1 MNIKHALEF
10 AIKKI
15 NILDAEVLLSRAIKK
30 NKTFLYT
37 HPECK
42 LNNNQINKFKKNIIR
57 RSGGEPVAYI
67 VKNKKFY
74 NLDFFVNKNVLIPRP
89 ETELLVEECLKIC
102 RDAKSCVSTIIDIG
116 AGSGC
121 IIISLAKN
129 VKNKNINF
137 YATDI
142 SKKTLNIA
150 QKNAKNN
157 GINLVKSLRS
167 HGVCFI
173 KSNLLKNMN
182 INLKNYILIAN
193 LPYLPSNFKNKYNLK
208 FEPKKALYSGKDGLD
223 LYNKL
228 FLEIENLKYKP
239 NYILLEFR
247 DQQTKKIKKI
257 IKNIL
262 PEYKIKIKKDLAGL
276 NRILIAEKITNKN

>member
-1 MNIKHALEF
+1 MAVTNWGQDIIAATFGATAML
-10 AIKKI
+10 I
-15 NILDAEVLLSRAIKK
+15 NNFI
-30 NKTFLYT
+30 T
-37 HPECK
+37 
-42 LNNNQINKFKKNIIR
+42 
-57 RSGGEPVAYI
+57 
-67 VKNKKFY
+67 
-74 NLDFFVNKNVLIPRP
+74 IP
-89 ETELLVEECLKIC
+89 
-102 RDAKSCVSTIIDIG
+102 D
-116 AGSGC
+116 
-121 IIISLAKN
+121 